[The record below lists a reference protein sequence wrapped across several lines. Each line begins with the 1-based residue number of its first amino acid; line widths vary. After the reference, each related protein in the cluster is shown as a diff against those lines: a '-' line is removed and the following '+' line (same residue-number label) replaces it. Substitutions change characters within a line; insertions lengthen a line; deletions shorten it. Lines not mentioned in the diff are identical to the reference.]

1 MKIGP
6 KYKIARRLGAGIF
19 EKTQGAKYQARA
31 ERRKTKF
38 SRQKT
43 GFGAQL
49 IEKQRARFMYG
60 ITDKQFKNYVKA
72 SLKKGT
78 AQNEGLF
85 QMLELRLDN
94 VVYRAGFADTRRQAR
109 QFVSHGHIRV
119 NGKKVNIPSFN
130 VSKGDIVS
138 IRKESAL
145 KPVFVNVEE
154 KIKNAAKSN
163 WITVELKTKEATVYA
178 LPHYDPAVE
187 IFDLSQVFEF
197 YRR

>member
-31 ERRKTKF
+31 ERKKAKF

-49 IEKQRARFMYG
+49 IEKQKARFLYG

-72 SLKKGT
+72 SLKEGT

-85 QMLELRLDN
+85 QKLEQRLDN
-94 VVYRAGFADTRRQAR
+94 VVYRSGFADTRRQAR

-119 NGKKVNIPSFN
+119 NNKKSNIPSFN
-130 VSKGDIVS
+130 VKKGDIIS
-138 IRKESAL
+138 IRKESLA
-145 KPVFVNVEE
+145 KPVFVNIDE
-154 KIKNAAKSN
+154 KIKNAAKST
-163 WITVELKTKEATVYA
+163 WITVDSKTKDATVYA
-178 LPHYDPAVE
+178 LPHYDSTTE
-187 IFDLSQVFEF
+187 LFDLSQVFEF

>member
-1 MKIGP
+1 MRIGP

-31 ERRKTKF
+31 ERKKAKF

-49 IEKQRARFMYG
+49 LEKQKARFMYG

-72 SLKKGT
+72 SLKEGT
-78 AQNEGLF
+78 AQNEGLY
-85 QMLELRLDN
+85 QKLEQRLDN
-94 VVYRAGFADTRRQAR
+94 VVYRSGFADTRRQAR
-109 QFVSHGHIRV
+109 QFVSHGHIKV
-119 NGKKVNIPSFN
+119 NGKKVNIPSYN
-130 VSKGDIVS
+130 VTKGSVIS
-138 IRKESAL
+138 IRKESAT
-145 KPVFVNVEE
+145 KSAFANVEE
-154 KIKNAAKSN
+154 KIKNVAKST
-163 WITVELKTKEATVYA
+163 WITADIKSKESTVYA
-178 LPHYDPAVE
+178 LPHYDPAIE

>member
-31 ERRKTKF
+31 ERKKTKF

-49 IEKQRARFMYG
+49 LEKQKARFVYG

-72 SLKKGT
+72 SLKEGT
-78 AQNEGLF
+78 AQNEGLY
-85 QMLELRLDN
+85 QKLEQRLDN

-130 VSKGDIVS
+130 VSKGSIVS
-138 IRKESAL
+138 IRKESAV
-145 KPVFVNVEE
+145 KPAFVNVEE
-154 KIKNAAKSN
+154 KIKNAAKST
-163 WITVELKTKEATVYA
+163 WITVDIKSKDATVYA
-178 LPHYDPAVE
+178 LPHYDPAIE
-187 IFDLSQVFEF
+187 LFDLSSVFEF

>member
-31 ERRKTKF
+31 ERKKTKF

-94 VVYRAGFADTRRQAR
+94 VVYRAGFADTRRQSR

-145 KPVFVNVEE
+145 KPAFVNVEE
-154 KIKNAAKSN
+154 KIKNAAKST
-163 WITVELKTKEATVYA
+163 WVTVDLKSKEATVYA
-178 LPHYDPAVE
+178 LPHYDSAIE

>member
-31 ERRKTKF
+31 ERRKIKF

-109 QFVSHGHIRV
+109 QFVSHGHINV

-130 VSKGDIVS
+130 VSKGDVVS
-138 IRKESAL
+138 IRKESAV
-145 KPVFVNVEE
+145 KPAFVNVEE
-154 KIKNAAKSN
+154 KIKNATKST
-163 WITVELKTKEATVYA
+163 WVTVESKTKEATVYA
-178 LPHYDPAVE
+178 LPHYDSTIE